1 MRLLDRQVRLLDYLT
16 SSDAIFGDE
25 EDAAPDS
32 ALKGMDPRLLRLEA
46 RFSYEKRMEKIIAVF
61 PKTCRLL
68 GAERAAMVRA
78 FVKAYPPTDITRIK
92 NARQFYDFLRSWWQR
107 QPPDLP
113 YLEDVAACELA
124 IARAHVSFEA
134 PHDKPLNGTEPP
146 RDGIRRHPDVVLL
159 RCAYNIRPV
168 VEGDDVED
176 IAVTKRDTPLAIAI
190 PPAEQHPKVF
200 ELSPPVFDVL
210 AALDDWTNRSELGA
224 TSEVDEFI
232 SELAQYGL
240 IEARG

>member
-16 SSDAIFGDE
+16 SSDAIFGE
-25 EDAAPDS
+25 AEDAAPDS
-32 ALKGMDPRLLRLEA
+32 ALEGMDPRLLRLEA
-46 RFSYEKRMEKIIAVF
+46 RFSYEKRIEKIIAVF

-68 GAERAAMVRA
+68 GAERAAVVRA
-78 FVKAYPPTDITRIK
+78 FVNAYPPTDITRIK
-92 NARQFYDFLRSWWQR
+92 NARQFYDFLRSCWQR
-107 QPPDLP
+107 QPPDPP

-124 IARAHVSFEA
+124 IAKAHVSLEA
-134 PHDKPLNGTEPP
+134 ANDEPASGGQPP
-146 RDGIRRHPDVVLL
+146 RSGIRRHPDVVLL

-168 VEGDDVED
+168 VEDDVED
-176 IAVTKRDTPLAIAI
+176 VAVTKRDTPLAIAI
-190 PPAEQHPKVF
+190 PPVERHPKVF

-224 TSEVDEFI
+224 ASEVDEFI
-232 SELAQYGL
+232 SELAQHGL